1 MTRAVRFD
9 RLGGPE
15 VLRIED
21 VEVGDP
27 GPREVR
33 LRVDAIGVNRAETN
47 FREGTYIYP
56 PALPGSG
63 LGYEAAGVVDAVG
76 DEVDDFVPGDVVSA
90 LPTFLMTDFAT
101 YAEMAILPARA
112 LVRHPDTVDAPHAA
126 ATWMAYSTAYGM
138 LLEFGGLAPAAPVLI
153 TGASS
158 SVGIAA
164 IQVANSIGAIP
175 IVTTRTEAK
184 RQRLLDAG
192 AAHVV
197 VTESQDV
204 VKEVLAATNGAGVA
218 LAIDAVGGA
227 GLNTVIQTV
236 APGGSLVV
244 YGWLDP
250 APMPLPVHP
259 DFRARNVRTYAFT
272 EVTMADDA
280 RLERAKRFVTA
291 GLRSGALSPVIDRT
305 FDLTEV
311 VEAHRYLEANA
322 QLGKVV
328 LTVNHS

>member
-1 MTRAVRFD
+1 MARVVRFD

-15 VLRIED
+15 VLRIEE
-21 VEVGDP
+21 VGVGDP
-27 GPREVR
+27 GPGEVR
-33 LRVDAIGVNRAETN
+33 LRVDAIGVNRAEAN
-47 FREGTYIYP
+47 FRNGTYVYQ

-63 LGYEAAGVVDAVG
+63 LGYEAAGVVEAVG
-76 DEVDDFVPGDVVSA
+76 AGVHDFVPGDAVSA
-90 LPTFLMTDFAT
+90 LPTFLMTEFAT
-101 YAEMAILPARA
+101 YAETAILPARA
-112 LVRHPDTVDAPHAA
+112 LVRHPGNVDAVHAA
-126 ATWMAYSTAYGM
+126 ATWMAYSTGYGM
-138 LLEFGGLAPAAPVLI
+138 LLEFGGLVPAMPVLI

-164 IQVANSIGAIP
+164 IQIANSIGAVP
-175 IVTTRTEAK
+175 IVTTRTDAK

-197 VTESQDV
+197 VTETQDV
-204 VKEVLAATNGAGVA
+204 VKEVLSVTNGDGVA
-218 LAIDAVGGA
+218 LAIDAIGGA
-227 GLNTVIQTV
+227 GLNTLIQTV

-272 EVTMADDA
+272 EVTMDDDA

-291 GLRSGALSPVIDRT
+291 GLRSGALAPVVDRA

-311 VEAHRYLEANA
+311 VEAHRYLEANT

-328 LTVNHS
+328 LAVNR